1 MPIHPLLDLVMLQ
14 LQYEWWYSVS
24 GCAVWGNY
32 KTFRCQGQKVGRNE
46 MKQQNEW
53 NRKPCPKYWFYLH
66 VTATKP
72 DSHGLVN
79 ALTMMLAF
87 IPGSTVKFNW

>member
-14 LQYEWWYSVS
+14 LQYECWYSVS

-46 MKQQNEW
+46 M
-53 NRKPCPKYWFYLH
+53 
-66 VTATKP
+66 
-72 DSHGLVN
+72 
-79 ALTMMLAF
+79 
-87 IPGSTVKFNW
+87 